1 MNTYNSRGY
10 EYRPA
15 RVQWFARLPRTAQ
28 NLLVAFVM
36 IAAFAIPAWLDDP
49 TPPAPTPA
57 VDPYSY
63 YLHPEYERR

>member
-10 EYRPA
+10 TYRPA

-28 NLLVAFVM
+28 NLLVGSVM
-36 IAAFAIPAWLDDP
+36 LAAFAIPAWFDDP

-63 YLHPEYERR
+63 HLHPEYQR

>member
-28 NLLVAFVM
+28 NLLVGSVM
-36 IAAFAIPAWLDDP
+36 LAAFLIPAWLDDP
-49 TPPAPTPA
+49 IPPAPVPA
-57 VDPYSY
+57 VDVSVYR
-63 YLHPEYERR
+63 HP

>member
-10 EYRPA
+10 TYRPA
-15 RVQWFARLPRTAQ
+15 RVQWFARLPRAAQ

-57 VDPYSY
+57 VDVSVYR
-63 YLHPEYERR
+63 HP

>member
-10 EYRPA
+10 TYRPA

-28 NLLVAFVM
+28 NLLVGCVM
-36 IAAFAIPAWLDDP
+36 IAAFAIPAWFDDP
-49 TPPAPTPA
+49 TPPTPTPA

-63 YLHPEYERR
+63 YLHPEYER